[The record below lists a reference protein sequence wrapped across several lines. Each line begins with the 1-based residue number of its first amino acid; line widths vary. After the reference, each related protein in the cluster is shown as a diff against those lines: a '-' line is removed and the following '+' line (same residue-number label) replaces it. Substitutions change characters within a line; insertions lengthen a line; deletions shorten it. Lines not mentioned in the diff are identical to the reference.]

1 MNVKLTDVIADYI
14 HEGKQFSE
22 SRNAF
27 YLTVKKLGKFYS
39 GGSLD
44 FGGSEYSDGV
54 IEWMEPEK
62 KSEDDKYGW
71 WKLNEGYYWVEYN
84 ERIDLPEN
92 VRLYFQPWE
101 KALQAG
107 ISHQAGIIAEPRKVL
122 ATLVHVGGYTVRIK
136 ENARISEIYQ
146 I

>member
-1 MNVKLTDVIADYI
+1 MEMKLTDIIADYI

-27 YLTVKKLGKFYS
+27 YLTVKRIGKLHS

-44 FGGSEYSDGV
+44 FGGSQYSEAV

-62 KSEDDKYGW
+62 KAEDDKYGW
-71 WKLNEGYYWVEYN
+71 WQLNEGSYWVEYN
-84 ERIDLPEN
+84 ERIDLPE
-92 VRLYFQPWE
+92 
-101 KALQAG
+101 
-107 ISHQAGIIAEPRKVL
+107 KV
-122 ATLVHVGGYTVRIK
+122 
-136 ENARISEIYQ
+136 RISEIYQ